1 MIIMTRKV
9 FTIGHS
15 NHPFSRFMELIQKQ
29 GVQMVVDVRTRPY
42 SKYTPYFSKK
52 PLEEGLKEYHLE
64 YVYLGKKMGGKP
76 DDPRFYHD
84 GELLYHLIED
94 DAKYQE
100 GLIQLLELAGDNQ
113 VVVMCSEEDPFHCH
127 RHHLISQSLLK
138 HGFSITHIRG
148 NGDLEKVRSDYQAR
162 LF

>member
-1 MIIMTRKV
+1 MNPKI

-29 GVQMVVDVRTRPY
+29 EVQMVVDVRTRPY

-52 PLEEGLKEYHLE
+52 PLEEGLKEYQIK
-64 YVYLGKKMGGKP
+64 YVYLGNKIGGKP
-76 DDPRFYHD
+76 DDAKFYHE
-84 GELLYHLIED
+84 GELLYHIMEED
-94 DAKYQE
+94 DKYQE
-100 GLIQLLELAGDNQ
+100 GLKILLELARDNRI
-113 VVVMCSEEDPFHCH
+113 VILCSEEDPYHCH

-138 HGFSITHIRG
+138 NGYNIIHLRG
-148 NGDLEKVRSDYQAR
+148 DGNLEKIGKDYQAR